1 MDAPSGMILSSGIEF
16 ASSIASDPARPAAR
30 ASKCEHSPTIKRT
43 SVNKKRLIASGW
55 LRWQHYQVGDW

>member
-16 ASSIASDPARPAAR
+16 ASAVGSDTARGTAQAP
-30 ASKCEHSPTIKRT
+30 KLEHIPTIERT

-55 LRWQHYQVGDW
+55 LRWQHYQIGDW